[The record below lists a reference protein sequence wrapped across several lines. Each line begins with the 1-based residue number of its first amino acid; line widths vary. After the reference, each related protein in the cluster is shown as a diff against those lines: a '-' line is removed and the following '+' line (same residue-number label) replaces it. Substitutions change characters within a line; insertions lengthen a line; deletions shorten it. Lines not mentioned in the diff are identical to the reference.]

1 VTIQNYNPNR
11 NVSKQRVAK
20 TTNGGKS
27 WTEVDLCDDAGAR
40 EFGIGF
46 IDGSHGFVGTMNSG
60 YETRD
65 GGQTWAKID
74 LGMACNKIRIDRD
87 PSGKQYGYAIG
98 VNVFKL
104 KMNTP

>member
-1 VTIQNYNPNR
+1 
-11 NVSKQRVAK
+11 
-20 TTNGGKS
+20 
-27 WTEVDLCDDAGAR
+27 
-40 EFGIGF
+40 
-46 IDGSHGFVGTMNSG
+46 MNSG

-87 PSGKQYGYAIG
+87 PSGKLYGYAIG